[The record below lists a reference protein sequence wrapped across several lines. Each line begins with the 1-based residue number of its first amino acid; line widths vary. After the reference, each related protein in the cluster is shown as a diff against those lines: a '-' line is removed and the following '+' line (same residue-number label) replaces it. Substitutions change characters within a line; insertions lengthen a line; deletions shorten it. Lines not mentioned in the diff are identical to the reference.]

1 MPYRCIALS
10 LAAILAACAPAIDP
24 GLRPR
29 PPAEVPAAAEL
40 VWEQTS
46 FLGEGGVSLFA
57 QSWRPVEG
65 APVRGVVALHHG
77 LADHSTRYS
86 ALAERLAR
94 GGYVV
99 WGLDMRGHGRSAGPR
114 VHMPKIDL
122 MLGDLAAFLEVARR
136 RDPARPLFLYGH
148 SIGGLIVTLYA
159 IERQPALTGLIVAAP
174 GIAFEAPPIQ
184 AAAIQLVNRVNPRAP
199 ILETPHDDFAA
210 EASVARELDRDPLV
224 AQHKGP
230 AMTAR
235 SAIDAVSRVW
245 ARPEALRVPL
255 LVIHG
260 DVDKLTAPSGSRDLV
275 ARASSSD
282 KMLRLYPGVHH
293 DLFHD
298 PKTPEITAEVHAWLD
313 AHTGGPALAFS
324 SSPTD
329 RPLAGEVRGRAM
341 AVELDVRTEL
351 PRGAALGGD
360 PGVTAGLR
368 ARLGLGRAGGAGLGY
383 HGGLELRG
391 GVLDGG
397 HYELEAHLVGLA
409 LRAEKGATLAL
420 TGGVGIG
427 GVRGASATDAPVE
440 LALELPLG
448 GARLL
453 ARAGLAW
460 RLSGNEY
467 ADEALGGADEAS
479 ALLGVRLG
487 PDHGYWGSVRAGAGP
502 FLAVTYRNL
511 GGAELWGVALGTQL
525 WGGN

>member
-1 MPYRCIALS
+1 MTYRLVALS
-10 LAAILAACAPAIDP
+10 LATALGACAPASNP

-29 PPAEVPAAAEL
+29 PPAEAPAHADVL
-40 VWEQTS
+40 WEQTS
-46 FLGEGGVSLFA
+46 FVGEGGLALFA
-57 QSWRPVEG
+57 QSWRPVAG

-94 GGYVV
+94 AGYVV

-114 VHMPKIDL
+114 VHMPSIDL
-122 MLGDLAAFLEVARR
+122 MLGDLAAFLEVVRR
-136 RDPARPLFLYGH
+136 RDPDRPLFLYGH

-159 IERQPALTGLIVAAP
+159 IERQPALAGLIVAAP

-184 AAAIQLVNRVNPRAP
+184 AAVIQLVHRLNPRAP

-255 LVIHG
+255 LVLHG

-275 ARASSSD
+275 ARAGSRD

-293 DLFHD
+293 DMFHD
-298 PKTPEITAEVHAWLD
+298 PKTPEITAELQAWLD
-313 AHTGGPALAFS
+313 AHTGGPALTFT

-329 RPLAGEVRGRAM
+329 RPLKGDARGRAM
-341 AVELDVRTEL
+341 ALELDARAEL
-351 PRGAALGGD
+351 PRGEALGGD

-368 ARLGLGRAGGAGLGY
+368 ARLGLGRGGAGVGY
-383 HGGLELRG
+383 HGGVDLRG

-397 HYELEAHLVGLA
+397 HYELDVHLAGLA
-409 LRAEKGATLAL
+409 LRAESGATLAV
-420 TGGVGIG
+420 TGGVGVG
-427 GVRGASATDAPVE
+427 GVRGAGATDVPVE
-440 LALELPLG
+440 LSLELPLG

-453 ARAGLAW
+453 GRAGLAW
-460 RLSGNEY
+460 RLSGDEY
-467 ADEALGGADEAS
+467 ADDALAGVDEAS

-487 PDHGYWGSVRAGAGP
+487 PDIKYWSSVRAGAGP

-511 GGAELWGVALGTQL
+511 GGAELWGVALGAQL